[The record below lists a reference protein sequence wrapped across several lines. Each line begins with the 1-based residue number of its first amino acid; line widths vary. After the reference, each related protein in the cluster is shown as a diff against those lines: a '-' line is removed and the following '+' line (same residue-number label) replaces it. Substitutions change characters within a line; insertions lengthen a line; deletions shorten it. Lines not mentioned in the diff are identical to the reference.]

1 MPSTTSGTVSSPRP
15 RCRSRSSISGAQA
28 VAKAVKDPD
37 FIKAMAKVG
46 SGIDYLD
53 RDEFRPW
60 WDEDSQQ
67 TEDAVRAIGK
77 VQ

>member
-1 MPSTTSGTVSSPRP
+1 M
-15 RCRSRSSISGAQA
+15 
-28 VAKAVKDPD
+28 KDPE
-37 FIKAMAKVG
+37 FIKAMEKVG

-60 WDEDSQQ
+60 WDADSRK
-67 TEDAVRAIGK
+67 TEETVRAIGK

>member
-1 MPSTTSGTVSSPRP
+1 M
-15 RCRSRSSISGAQA
+15 
-28 VAKAVKDPD
+28 AKAVKDPE

-60 WDEDSQQ
+60 WDEDSQK
-67 TEDAVRAIGK
+67 TEEAVRAIGK

>member
-1 MPSTTSGTVSSPRP
+1 MFTQAKVPEPIITIWRE
-15 RCRSRSSISGAQA
+15 A
-28 VAKAVKDPD
+28 VAKAVKEPD

-53 RDEFRPW
+53 RDGFRPW
-60 WDEDSQQ
+60 WDADSRK
-67 TEDAVRAIGK
+67 TEEAVRAIGK

>member
-1 MPSTTSGTVSSPRP
+1 MYIGNLVLLILNLSLVGVIP
-15 RCRSRSSISGAQA
+15 RCCSSMPASRGRVQ
-28 VAKAVKDPD
+28 
-37 FIKAMAKVG
+37 KVG

-60 WDEDSQQ
+60 WDADSRT